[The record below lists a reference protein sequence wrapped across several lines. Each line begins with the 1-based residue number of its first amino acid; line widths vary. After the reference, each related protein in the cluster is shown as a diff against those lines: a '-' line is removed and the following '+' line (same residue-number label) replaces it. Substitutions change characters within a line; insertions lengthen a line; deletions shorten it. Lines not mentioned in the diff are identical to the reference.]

1 VEDAVRATVFCADK
15 VNKQVV
21 NIGNDQEITIRE
33 AAEVIAHALGEI
45 KPKWTILPGKAGST
59 ATRRP
64 SITKLKSL
72 MKDYKPMRF
81 EQGITRI
88 LKQVDNP

>member
-1 VEDAVRATVFCADK
+1 VEDAVRATVFCANK

-33 AAEVIAHALGEI
+33 AAEVIARALGKT
-45 KPKWTILPGKAGST
+45 KPKWKILPSKAGST

-64 SITKLKSL
+64 SVAKLQGL
-72 MKDYKPMRF
+72 MKDYRPMSF
-81 EQGITRI
+81 EQGIAQI
-88 LKQVDNP
+88 LKQVDKS